1 MRESKSMEKIK
12 LFRELAK
19 RYPKSIKSPG
29 DRIGLMTGKLPN
41 EINHILLCLDFDE
54 EVLNM
59 VKKMDKKPDLI
70 LTHHPFIYGTRA
82 RILNRNEIKRRVCES
97 IDALG
102 IPVYSMHTNFD
113 TGRDGM
119 NDALARALNLKDIK
133 QLEFCKMARGG
144 RLETAMEIHEFA
156 LYANKCLNLEYS
168 HLING
173 GKKTV
178 ETVAI
183 VGGGGSRDYQFAL
196 KEGYDIF
203 ISGDTP
209 HYIRRDVLAAHYNYL
224 DVSHEVE
231 RIFMP
236 QMKKV
241 LHEIDPT
248 LKVEIIDHE
257 VIPELIK

>member
-1 MRESKSMEKIK
+1 MEKIK

-19 RYPKSIKSPG
+19 RFPKSIKSPG
-29 DRIGLMTGKLPN
+29 DRVGLMTGKLPD

-54 EVLNM
+54 EVLLK

-82 RILNRNEIKRRVCES
+82 RILKRNEIKRHIVEE
-97 IDALG
+97 IDKLG

-113 TGRDGM
+113 TGRGGM
-119 NDALARALNLKDIK
+119 NDALAEALKLKNVK
-133 QLEFCKMARGG
+133 QLELCKMARGG
-144 RLETAMEIHEFA
+144 ELEKAMEIHDFA
-156 LYANKCLNLEYS
+156 LYANKCLKIEYS
-168 HLING
+168 HLIHA
-173 GKKTV
+173 GKNEIKS
-178 ETVAI
+178 VAI
-183 VGGGGSRDYQFAL
+183 VGGGGSRDYVYAL
-196 KEGYDIF
+196 KEGYDIY

-209 HYIRRDVLAAHYNYL
+209 HYIRRDVIAAHYNYL
-224 DVSHEVE
+224 DVSHEIE

-236 QMKKV
+236 QMKKI

-257 VIPELIK
+257 VIAELIR

>member
-1 MRESKSMEKIK
+1 MEKIK

-19 RYPKSIKSPG
+19 RFPKSIKSRG
-29 DRIGLMTGKLPN
+29 DRVGLMTGKLPD

-54 EVLNM
+54 EVLNL
-59 VKKMDKKPDLI
+59 VKMMEKKPDLI
-70 LTHHPFIYGTRA
+70 LTHHPFIYGPKQHV
-82 RILNRNEIKRRVCES
+82 LKHNEIKRNVCEG

-119 NDALARALNLKDIK
+119 NDTLARALNLQDIK
-133 QLEFCKMARGG
+133 RLDLCPMARGG
-144 RLETAMEIHEFA
+144 RLEKPMEIHEFA
-156 LYANKCLNLEYS
+156 LYANKCLNVEYS
-168 HLING
+168 HLVNG
-173 GKKTV
+173 GKKTI

-183 VGGGGSRDYQFAL
+183 IGGGGSREYWCAL
-196 KEGYDIF
+196 KEGYDIY

-209 HYIRRDVLAAHYNYL
+209 HYVRRDVIAAHFNYL
-224 DVSHEVE
+224 DMSHEIE

-236 QMKKV
+236 QMKKI

-248 LKVEIIDHE
+248 IEVEIIDHE
-257 VIPELIK
+257 VIPELIN

>member
-1 MRESKSMEKIK
+1 MEKTK

-19 RYPKSIKSPG
+19 RFPKSIKSRG
-29 DRIGLMTGKLPN
+29 DRIGLMTGKLPE

-59 VKKMDKKPDLI
+59 VRKMEKKPDLI
-70 LTHHPFIYGTRA
+70 LTHHPFIYGPRQHV
-82 RILNRNEIKRRVCES
+82 LKHSEIKRNVCEA
-97 IDALG
+97 IDAIG

-133 QLEFCKMARGG
+133 QLEFCPMARGG
-144 RLETAMEIHEFA
+144 RLEKPMEIHEFA
-156 LYANKCLNLEYS
+156 LYANKCLKVEYS

-173 GKKTV
+173 GKKII

-196 KEGYDIF
+196 KEGYDIY

-209 HYIRRDVLAAHYNYL
+209 HYIRRDVIAAHYNYL
-224 DVSHEVE
+224 DVSHEIE

-236 QMKKV
+236 QMKKI

-248 LKVEIIDHE
+248 LEVEIIDHE